1 MPEKKNPAKKLKRNP
16 HAVRFSGFR
25 TKATDLASA
34 KKELYKMIP
43 EAKSVVFLS
52 SRPNQDTLNGW
63 INFETAMTCENFIKN
78 LQKNPKRVINF
89 IKTEE
94 HDKPQRQGILQFN
107 SKCSLFEE
115 WMSEKY
121 PLAGTDINFDDIES
135 TRFCEYK
142 KF

>member
-1 MPEKKNPAKKLKRNP
+1 MPEKKNGGKKLKKNP
-16 HAVRFSGFR
+16 KAVRFSGFR
-25 TKATDLASA
+25 TKAADLASA

-43 EAKSVVFLS
+43 EAKSFALLS

-63 INFETAMTCENFIKN
+63 INFETAMACENFIKN
-78 LQKNPKRVINF
+78 LQKNPKSVIKF

-107 SKCSLFEE
+107 SKLSLLEE

-121 PLAGTDINFDDIES
+121 PLAETDMDFDDIES
-135 TRFCEYK
+135 TRFSE
-142 KF
+142 